1 MHIKWTIAKA
11 IMLHLDILFN
21 LQTTILIAT
30 LPARTG
36 KKKKQIKEKVK
47 ERSQHQMHYYTLT
60 RKCFIP

>member
-1 MHIKWTIAKA
+1 MHIKWTSIAKA

-30 LPARTG
+30 LLERTG
-36 KKKKQIKEKVK
+36 KKEQIKEKVK